1 MVAYHYVNVY
11 VYEYYFYFIFMYK
24 DFEETYLFLIILYI

>member
-1 MVAYHYVNVY
+1 MLIVMYTSII
-11 VYEYYFYFIFMYK
+11 FIFMYK